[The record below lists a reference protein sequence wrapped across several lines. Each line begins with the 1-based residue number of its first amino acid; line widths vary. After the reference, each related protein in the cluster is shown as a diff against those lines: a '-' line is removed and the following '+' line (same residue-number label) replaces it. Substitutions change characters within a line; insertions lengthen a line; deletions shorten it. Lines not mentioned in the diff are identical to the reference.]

1 MSVVVQPSARGRFT
15 PRELVAAYKDF
26 VGGEPQYVD
35 AETGIKASAYRFAAG
50 VLLVYEE
57 SEAGVV
63 VLVHP
68 TTSKEISANFALTR
82 GSRKSDG
89 RHKARMLRSGGSFGI
104 MSTRDSDRW
113 GRGKG

>member
-1 MSVVVQPSARGRFT
+1 MSVVVQPSARARFT
-15 PRELVAAYKDF
+15 PRDLVAAYKDF

-35 AETGIKASAYRFAAG
+35 AESGIKASAYRFAAG

-89 RHKARMLRSGGSFGI
+89 RHKARMVRRGRSFGI

>member
-15 PRELVAAYKDF
+15 PRDLVAAYKDF

-35 AETGIKASAYRFAAG
+35 AESGIKASAYRFAAG

-89 RHKARMLRSGGSFGI
+89 RHKARMSRSGGSFGI
-104 MSTRDSDRW
+104 MFRRDSDRW